1 MHNKLQDPRP
11 DEAML
16 TKTEGI
22 FAEEHKVYHN
32 VVIITFQLA
41 FEFHAPVLH
50 TPGPCIMRLLI
61 LRKNKFRYK

>member
-11 DEAML
+11 DEAMV

-32 VVIITFQLA
+32 VVIIILNS
-41 FEFHAPVLH
+41 H
-50 TPGPCIMRLLI
+50 LI
-61 LRKNKFRYK
+61 AAHDFLKP